1 MEQEGWIQS
10 CRRVKGESWT
20 GLVALARC
28 HAAGE
33 IVQQRYLLHGV
44 QCLFQVQPKTR
55 VITSVSFRP
64 NNSIKGAVTRNM
76 TRWLSGEGFWTHLRQ
91 SFHLVDTRL

>member
-20 GLVALARC
+20 GLAAPARR

-44 QCLFQVQPKTR
+44 QCLFQVQPVAKTR
-55 VITSVSFRP
+55 VITSVIFGP
-64 NNSIKGAVTRNM
+64 NNSIKRAM
-76 TRWLSGEGFWTHLRQ
+76 L
-91 SFHLVDTRL
+91 